1 MTDDLDRLD
10 RLAATEIMGWSNI
23 NDLWM
28 QNVNNKWE
36 PMYQGHSGWQ
46 PTRNIAQAWELLEKI
61 NKNFAVTR
69 FYEKNNL
76 SDLNIVYGAKVF
88 LEFGHDVEYSKAETA
103 ELAIVLACLQAKGIV
118 DGLL

>member
-1 MTDDLDRLD
+1 MTYDLDRLD
-10 RLAATEIMGWSNI
+10 RLCATEIMGWTDDQPIFGVDFYS
-23 NDLWM
+23 
-28 QNVNNKWE
+28 
-36 PMYQGHSGWQ
+36 
-46 PTRNIAQAWELLEKI
+46 PTRNIAQAWELLGKI